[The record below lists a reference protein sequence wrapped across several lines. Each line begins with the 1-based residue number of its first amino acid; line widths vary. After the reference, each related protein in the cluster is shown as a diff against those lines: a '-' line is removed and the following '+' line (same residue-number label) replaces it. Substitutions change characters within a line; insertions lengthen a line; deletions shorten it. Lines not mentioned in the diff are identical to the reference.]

1 MAYAKIR
8 ASAPLDERI
17 IAIYVR
23 VSTGYQVDKDS
34 LPFQKKELKAY
45 CKHILHVDLSRVE
58 IFEDAGK
65 SGKNTKRPAYERM
78 MQKVRSGLV
87 SHVLVYKIDRI
98 SRNLVDFSLMYD
110 DFKYHRVTF
119 ISLNEQFDTSS
130 AIGEAVLKI
139 ILVFA
144 ELERK
149 LTSERVKDIMIGR
162 ASEGKWNGAR
172 VPYGWDWDAEKCCP
186 VHSEKEAQYARAM
199 YDMYLKV
206 KSTGKIRDYNNAH
219 GIPTK
224 RGGEW
229 TSKTVGDFLRNP
241 INKGDYRYNYRESAR
256 GRKKP
261 EEEVVYCEGVFEPL
275 VAPEIW
281 EKVNRI
287 LDMNRD
293 MRNTGGLHPI
303 ETNCNVFAGL
313 IRCGSCGSG
322 YLVSKKDR
330 RRKNGFTPSM
340 YHCGAKTKA
349 IHCQSPNVSDVKLGP
364 FVINY
369 ISAMVRISND
379 RRFIKTPAALESALL
394 SDKSVFGD
402 IIGLSSDSLN
412 TTFELLNGKSGASGA
427 LWRADLVEQEEN
439 LTASPERNAL
449 KEQIRKCERAK
460 ERLEDA
466 YYFSDDSMSEKE
478 YLEKKNRFDSMR
490 VAAENKLKE
499 LAATEDVP
507 DIDTTGFI
515 KSASDFLLEHEI
527 RAGSHI
533 IYSDLAGTIEEES
546 IKEFFNIVLDHIVV
560 KDRRVIEIVFANGL
574 SHQFIYREDS

>member
-1 MAYAKIR
+1 MAYASQNTAAR
-8 ASAPLDERI
+8 SDDRI
-17 IAIYVR
+17 VAIYVR

-45 CKHILHVDLSRVE
+45 CKHILHVDMSRVE
-58 IFEDAGK
+58 IFEDAGR

-78 MQKVRSGLV
+78 MQKVRTGLV

-110 DFKYHRVTF
+110 DFKKYRVTF
-119 ISLNEQFDTSS
+119 VSLNEQFDTSS

-162 ASEGKWNGAR
+162 ANDGKWNGAR
-172 VPYGWDWDAEKCCP
+172 VPYGWDWDSSAGCP
-186 VHSEKEAQYARAM
+186 VHSKKEAPFARAM
-199 YDMYLKV
+199 YDMYLEV

-241 INKGDYRYNYRESAR
+241 MNRGDYRYNFRESAR

-261 EEEVVYCEGVFEPL
+261 EEEVVYLEGVFDPL
-275 VAPEIW
+275 VDPDVW
-281 EKVNRI
+281 EKVNKI
-287 LDMNRD
+287 MDSNRD
-293 MRNTGGLHPI
+293 KRNMGGLHPI
-303 ETNCNVFAGL
+303 ESNCNVFAGL
-313 IRCGSCGSG
+313 IRCGLCGSG
-322 YLVSKKDR
+322 YLVGKKDK

-340 YHCGAKTKA
+340 YYCGAKTRA
-349 IHCQSPNVSDVKLGP
+349 IHCQNVNVSDVKIGP

-369 ISAMVRISND
+369 ISAMVRVSNE
-379 RRFIKTPAALESALL
+379 RRKIKTPEVLEEMLL

-402 IIGLSSDSLN
+402 IAGLSSDSLN
-412 TTFELLNGKSGASGA
+412 STFELLTGKSVTGGA
-427 LWRADLVEQEEN
+427 LWRADLVDQEDVSTDPAE
-439 LTASPERNAL
+439 LEEL
-449 KEQIRKCERAK
+449 KSQIRKYERAK
-460 ERLEDA
+460 DRLEDA
-466 YYFSDDSMSEKE
+466 YYFSDDGMSEKE
-478 YLEKKNRFDSMR
+478 YLEKKNRFDSLR

-499 LAATEDVP
+499 LTETHIAANVSDS
-507 DIDTTGFI
+507 GFM
-515 KSASDFLLEHEI
+515 KSASAFLLNHKI

-533 IYSDLAGTIEEES
+533 VYSDLAGMIEEES
-546 IKEFFNIVLDHIVV
+546 IKEFFNLVLDHIVV

-574 SHQFIYREDS
+574 SHEFIYRE

>member
-1 MAYAKIR
+1 MAYAMKVPA
-8 ASAPLDERI
+8 ASADDRI
-17 IAIYVR
+17 VAIYVR

-45 CKHILHVDLSRVE
+45 CKHILHVDMSRVE
-58 IFEDAGK
+58 IFEDAGR

-78 MQKVRSGLV
+78 MQKVRAGLV

-110 DFKYHRVTF
+110 DFKYNRVTF
-119 ISLNEQFDTSS
+119 VSLNEQFDTSS

-162 ASEGKWNGAR
+162 ANEGKWNGAR
-172 VPYGWDWDAEKCCP
+172 VPYGWDWDSSAGWP
-186 VHSEKEAQYARAM
+186 VHSKKEAPFARAM
-199 YDMYLKV
+199 YEMYLEV

-219 GIPTK
+219 KIPTK

-241 INKGDYRYNYRESAR
+241 MNKGDYRYNYRESAR

-261 EEEVVYCEGVFEPL
+261 INEVVYLEGVFDPL
-275 VAPEIW
+275 IDPEIW
-281 EKVNRI
+281 EKVNKI
-287 LDMNRD
+287 MDINRD
-293 MRNTGGLHPI
+293 KRNMGGLHPV
-303 ETNCNVFAGL
+303 ERNCNVFAGL
-313 IRCGSCGSG
+313 IQCGSCGSG
-322 YLVSKKDR
+322 YLVGKKDK

-340 YHCGAKTKA
+340 YYCGAKTRA
-349 IHCQSPNVSDVKLGP
+349 IHCQNLNVSDVKIGP

-369 ISAMVRISND
+369 ISAMVRVSNE
-379 RRFIKTPAALESALL
+379 RRKIKTPEDLEEMLL
-394 SDKSVFGD
+394 SDKAVFAD
-402 IIGLSSDSLN
+402 IMGLSSDSLN
-412 TTFELLNGKSGASGA
+412 NTFELLTGKSATGGA
-427 LWRADLVEQEEN
+427 LWRADLVDQKGAAADPAEIE
-439 LTASPERNAL
+439 SL
-449 KEQIRKCERAK
+449 KDQIRKYERAK

-466 YYFSDDSMSEKE
+466 YYFSDDGMSEKE
-478 YLEKKNRFDSMR
+478 YLEKKNQFDSGR

-499 LAATEDVP
+499 LTETHIASGVDESA
-507 DIDTTGFI
+507 FM
-515 KSASDFLLEHEI
+515 KSASAFLLTHKI

-533 IYSDLAGTIEEES
+533 VYSDLAGMVEEES
-546 IKEFFNIVLDHIVV
+546 IKEFFNLVLDHITV
-560 KDRRVIEIVFANGL
+560 KDRRVTEIVFANGL
-574 SHQFIYREDS
+574 SHEFIYRD